1 MQTEKLIP
9 LHTFCTHHHIEFSL
23 IDELQQFGL
32 IEITTVAERA
42 FIDTDQVTQLEQ
54 YIRLNR
60 ELNIN
65 LEGID
70 VIRHLL
76 QKLRETKQEIIALK
90 NRLRLYENPD

>member
-9 LHTFCTHHHIEFSL
+9 LHTFCTHHQIEFSF

-32 IEITTVAERA
+32 IEITTVEESA
-42 FIDTDQVTQLEQ
+42 FIDTNQVTQLEQ

-70 VIRHLL
+70 VVTHLL